1 MLYMDASHSIAGL
14 QHVQCV
20 KQHCMCIVL
29 RCSICKCIQ
38 HYILIPHAETTF
50 IVSYLSLKSVTDSY
64 IYTITHT
71 SSLLNHLLAS
81 SSITALQSS
90 TVLTNSG
97 TSLKPLSTATG
108 GSLQLLPTATR
119 EADTVTQ
126 PSTHTEHTYEELA
139 DVVAPTISTADRRT
153 DSERTPLSTE
163 SAADREYTYV
173 EQCGSS
179 IPTKRCAAYTVEQP
193 ESDSV

>member
-1 MLYMDASHSIAGL
+1 MEASDIYGRQPLHRRFTTRAVCEAGL
-14 QHVQCV
+14 HVYCAQV
-20 KQHCMCIVL
+20 QYMYTYTRINIISK
-29 RCSICKCIQ
+29 SIS
-38 HYILIPHAETTF
+38 ILHAETAGIAVCIF
-50 IVSYLSLKSVTDSY
+50 IDFLPEFGISY
-64 IYTITHT
+64 IYTIMLVIT

-97 TSLKPLSTATG
+97 TSLKQLSTATG
-108 GSLQLLPTATR
+108 ESLELLPR

-153 DSERTPLSTE
+153 DSE
-163 SAADREYTYV
+163 
-173 EQCGSS
+173 
-179 IPTKRCAAYTVEQP
+179 
-193 ESDSV
+193 